1 VIQKAIL
8 GELSPLYGAAF
19 IPIKESSVRKPML
32 SASIMCA
39 DILNMEK
46 ALTEIKEAGIEYLH
60 CDIMDNH
67 FVPNLMMPME
77 FLNKLRPATDLPF
90 DFHLMTE
97 NPETIIEK
105 LLIKEGDIISIHYES
120 TLHLQ
125 RVVTLVK
132 ERGAR
137 AAVAINPATPISVLE
152 EILPELDMVL
162 IMSVNPGFAGQKIV
176 PTSFEKIRKMRSVLN
191 NCGFCNILIE
201 VDGNCSFE
209 NVPRMYEAGADIF
222 VVGTSSVFAKGL
234 TVKEG
239 TEKLLK
245 TLNK

>member
-1 VIQKAIL
+1 
-8 GELSPLYGAAF
+8 
-19 IPIKESSVRKPML
+19 
-32 SASIMCA
+32 
-39 DILNMEK
+39 
-46 ALTEIKEAGIEYLH
+46 
-60 CDIMDNH
+60 
-67 FVPNLMMPME
+67 
-77 FLNKLRPATDLPF
+77 
-90 DFHLMTE
+90 MTE

-137 AAVAINPATPISVLE
+137 AAVAINPATPISALE

-191 NCGFCNILIE
+191 NCGFGNILIE

-239 TEKLLK
+239 TEKFLK